1 MSQKYF
7 SIWLIYSY
15 QNTYD
20 LVEENYKQLEKDSN
34 YLILNPLMRCRR
46 IIINDFTF
54 LDIQYLNI

>member
-7 SIWLIYSY
+7 SIWLNLFY

-20 LVEENYKQLEKDSN
+20 LVENYKQLEKDSN
-34 YLILNPLMRCRR
+34 YLILNPLMRCR
-46 IIINDFTF
+46 IIIMNDFTF